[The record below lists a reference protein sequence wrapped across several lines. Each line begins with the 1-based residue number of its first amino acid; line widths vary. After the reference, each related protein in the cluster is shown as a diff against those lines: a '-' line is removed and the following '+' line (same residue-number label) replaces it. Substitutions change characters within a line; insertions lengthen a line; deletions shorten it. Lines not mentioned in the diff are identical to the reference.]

1 MKSLDIL
8 FCMDR
13 NFVLGAGALIAS
25 ILKHNPDINL
35 MFHVFTKE
43 EDIEFI
49 DKEMFVRLL
58 NNKQLTKNFK
68 YKFYTASIL
77 PLYKKLQNAGI
88 NTRRIIQSTRL
99 FSPSCCETISDR
111 ILYLDADILCFGSIA
126 PLLDFNFENKSFA
139 ATPWDT
145 SENSEPTMVEGKYLV
160 KKEFC
165 AGVMLINIEAWNLD
179 SNEEKLIDFII
190 EKNPKYTDQTAL
202 NVLYDGN
209 YAILPQCYDSINF
222 LNKNTVL
229 LHYVSQKLWEP
240 WYFKKSSKEI
250 LSAFRKYAK
259 LFEPDVTRWISFKKD
274 KKVLINF
281 SSKDNPES
289 RFANKW
295 MSKLMFRKGNLTA
308 GIYFRL
314 YHIYL
319 KIKTKGFLGLILL
332 KSNTKS

>member
-8 FCMDR
+8 LCIDR

-25 ILKHNPDINL
+25 ILKNNPEINFL
-35 MFHVFTKE
+35 FHVFTKE
-43 EDIEFI
+43 EDVAYLGKELFGRLKANSEFSKI
-49 DKEMFVRLL
+49 L
-58 NNKQLTKNFK
+58 Q
-68 YKFYTASIL
+68 YKIYIASEL
-77 PLYKKLQNAGI
+77 PLFKRLQQSGI
-88 NTRRIIQSTRL
+88 NMRRIMQSIRL
-99 FSPSCCETISDR
+99 FAPPCCETISDR
-111 ILYLDADILCFGSIA
+111 ILYMDADILCLGS
-126 PLLDFNFENKSFA
+126 LSSLTEFNLENNTFA
-139 ATPWDT
+139 ATPWDIN
-145 SENSEPTMVEGKYLV
+145 ENSAPTKVEGKYLV

-165 AGVMLINIEAWNLD
+165 SGVMLINTEAWKKDN
-179 SNEEKLIDFII
+179 NEAKLIDFII
-190 EKNPKYTDQTAL
+190 SERPKYIDQTAL

-209 YAILPQCYDSINF
+209 YTILPNVYDSINV
-222 LNKNTVL
+222 LNNSTVL

-240 WYFKKSSKEI
+240 WYFKQSSREI

-259 LFEPDVTRWISFKKD
+259 LFEPDVTKWISFKKD
-274 KKVLINF
+274 RKVLINF
-281 SSKDNPES
+281 SSKENPES

-295 MSKLMFRKGNLTA
+295 MSKLMLRRGNLSA